1 MFTLS
6 PTRFPQVLGPAHRSS
21 GMPSLRALV
30 CDDYS
35 MVRETIRPLL
45 VEAGFETIR
54 EATLATEAISLAEMS
69 QPDVIVLDLSLPG
82 MSGLQ
87 AIPILRLVSPRST
100 VVVFS
105 AYDIW
110 REACVDAGASAYVD
124 KGDLEALADVLGR
137 VAAKTPLG
145 RITP

>member
-1 MFTLS
+1 M
-6 PTRFPQVLGPAHRSS
+6 AA
-21 GMPSLRALV
+21 LRALV

-45 VEAGFETIR
+45 VDAGFETVR
-54 EATLATEAISLAEMS
+54 EATLATEAISLVELM
-69 QPDVIVLDLSLPG
+69 QPDLVVLDLSLPG

-87 AIPILRLVSPRST
+87 AIPILKLVSPRSV

-110 REACVDAGASAYVD
+110 REAAVDAGAFQYVD
-124 KGDLEALADVLGR
+124 KTDLETLQGVFEQ
-137 VAAKTPLG
+137 VAAASLLG
-145 RITP
+145 QRPAAAG

>member
-1 MFTLS
+1 MAT
-6 PTRFPQVLGPAHRSS
+6 
-21 GMPSLRALV
+21 LRALV

-45 VEAGFETIR
+45 VEAGFETVR
-54 EATLATEAISLAEMS
+54 EATLATEAISLAEMT

-87 AIPILRLVSPRST
+87 AIPILKLVSPRST
-100 VVVFS
+100 VIVFS

-110 REACVDAGASAYVD
+110 REACVDAGAAAYVD
-124 KGDLEALADVLGR
+124 KGDLDALQSVLER
-137 VAAKTPLG
+137 VAANGALG
-145 RITP
+145 RPLP

>member
-1 MFTLS
+1 MAT
-6 PTRFPQVLGPAHRSS
+6 
-21 GMPSLRALV
+21 LRALV

-45 VEAGFETIR
+45 VEAGFEMVR
-54 EATLATEAISLAEMS
+54 EATLATEAISLAEMT
-69 QPDVIVLDLSLPG
+69 QPGVIVLDLSLPG

-87 AIPILRLVSPRST
+87 AIPILKLVSPRSV

-110 REACVDAGASAYVD
+110 REACVDAGAAAYVD
-124 KGDLEALADVLGR
+124 KGDLEGLDVMLR
-137 VAAKTPLG
+137 QVATKAPIATP
-145 RITP
+145 RPDR

>member
-1 MFTLS
+1 M
-6 PTRFPQVLGPAHRSS
+6 A
-21 GMPSLRALV
+21 SLRALV

-45 VEAGFETIR
+45 VEAGFETVR
-54 EATLATEAISLAEMS
+54 EATLATEAISLAEMT
-69 QPDVIVLDLSLPG
+69 QPDIIVLDLSLPG

-87 AIPILRLVSPRST
+87 AIPILKLVSPRST

-110 REACVDAGASAYVD
+110 RDACVDAGAATYVD
-124 KGDLEALADVLGR
+124 KGDIETLAEVLR
-137 VAAKTPLG
+137 QVASKGPLG

>member
-1 MFTLS
+1 MA
-6 PTRFPQVLGPAHRSS
+6 P
-21 GMPSLRALV
+21 LRALV

-45 VEAGFETIR
+45 LDAGFETVR
-54 EATLATEAISLAEMS
+54 EATLATEAISLAEMT

-87 AIPILRLVSPRST
+87 AIPILKLVSPSSV

-110 REACVDAGASAYVD
+110 REASIDAGAYEYVD
-124 KGDLEALADVLGR
+124 KSDLAGLQQVFLRVASASALGR
-137 VAAKTPLG
+137 RPD
-145 RITP
+145 

>member
-1 MFTLS
+1 M
-6 PTRFPQVLGPAHRSS
+6 A
-21 GMPSLRALV
+21 SLRALV

-35 MVRETIRPLL
+35 MVRETIRPVL
-45 VEAGFETIR
+45 VEAGFDTVR
-54 EATLATEAISLAEMS
+54 EATLATEAISLAELI

-87 AIPILRLVSPRST
+87 AIPILRLVSPRSA

-110 REACVDAGASAYVD
+110 REASVEAGAYAYVD
-124 KGDLEALADVLGR
+124 KSDLDRLAAVLEQ
-137 VAAKTPLG
+137 VATKGPLG
-145 RITP
+145 RMPS

>member
-1 MFTLS
+1 MAT
-6 PTRFPQVLGPAHRSS
+6 
-21 GMPSLRALV
+21 LRALV

-45 VEAGFETIR
+45 VEAGFETVR
-54 EATLATEAISLAEMS
+54 EATLATEAISLAEMT

-87 AIPILRLVSPRST
+87 AIPILKLVSPRST
-100 VVVFS
+100 VIVFS

-110 REACVDAGASAYVD
+110 REACVDAGAAAYVD
-124 KGDLEALADVLGR
+124 KGDLDTLQTVLER
-137 VAAKTPLG
+137 VATKGPLG
-145 RITP
+145 RPLP

>member
-6 PTRFPQVLGPAHRSS
+6 PGRFTQVRGPTHRSTR
-21 GMPSLRALV
+21 MASLRALV

-45 VEAGFETIR
+45 VEAGFETVR

-87 AIPILRLVSPRST
+87 AIPILKLVSPRST
-100 VVVFS
+100 VIVFS

-110 REACVDAGASAYVD
+110 REACVDAGAAAYVD
-124 KGDLEALADVLGR
+124 KGDLEALADTLQR
-137 VAAKTPLG
+137 VASKTPLG
-145 RITP
+145 RIVP

>member
-1 MFTLS
+1 M
-6 PTRFPQVLGPAHRSS
+6 A
-21 GMPSLRALV
+21 SLRALV

-45 VEAGFETIR
+45 VEAGFETVR
-54 EATLATEAISLAEMS
+54 EATLATEAIALAELV

-87 AIPILRLVSPRST
+87 AIPILRLVSPRSAI
-100 VVVFS
+100 VVFS

-110 REACVDAGASAYVD
+110 REAAVDAGALSYVD
-124 KGDLEALADVLGR
+124 KSDLPGLQAVLVQ
-137 VAAKTPLG
+137 VATKRRSPSA
-145 RITP
+145 

>member
-1 MFTLS
+1 MAT
-6 PTRFPQVLGPAHRSS
+6 
-21 GMPSLRALV
+21 LRALV

-45 VEAGFETIR
+45 VEAGFEMVR
-54 EATLATEAISLAEMS
+54 EATLATEAISLAEMT

-87 AIPILRLVSPRST
+87 AIPILKLVSPRSV

-110 REACVDAGASAYVD
+110 REACVDAGAAAYVD
-124 KGDLEALADVLGR
+124 KGDLEGLDVMLR
-137 VAAKTPLG
+137 QVATKAPIATP
-145 RITP
+145 RPDR

>member
-1 MFTLS
+1 
-6 PTRFPQVLGPAHRSS
+6 
-21 GMPSLRALV
+21 MPSLRALV

-54 EATLATEAISLAEMS
+54 EATLATEAISLAEMA
-69 QPDVIVLDLSLPG
+69 QPDVIVMDLSLPG

-87 AIPILRLVSPRST
+87 AIPILRLVAPHST

-105 AYDIW
+105 AYDVW
-110 REACVDAGASAYVD
+110 RDACIDAGATVYVD
-124 KGDLEALADVLGR
+124 KGDLEHLADVLQQ
-137 VAAKTPLG
+137 AATRGPLR
-145 RITP
+145 RIK

>member
-1 MFTLS
+1 M
-6 PTRFPQVLGPAHRSS
+6 A
-21 GMPSLRALV
+21 SLRALV

-45 VEAGFETIR
+45 VEAGFDTIR
-54 EATLATEAISLAEMS
+54 EATLATEAIALAELL

-87 AIPILRLVSPRST
+87 AIPILRLVSPHSS

-110 REACVDAGASAYVD
+110 RQAAIDAGAAAYVD
-124 KGDLEALADVLGR
+124 KTDLPTLDTVLNDIASNPLRRAPSTGR
-137 VAAKTPLG
+137 DTL
-145 RITP
+145 R